1 MSMFPHT
8 VTIYNVQTDELPG
21 TGFASA
27 ETLYITVLRGV
38 FLEAAKA
45 VNVRESGLVSAD
57 AANLYIPFGVEAV
70 DGLTGSVKTY
80 VRPQEFVSAD
90 DRSDK
95 WTLSFS
101 GKGGKTYFVKGEQ
114 IVNSTTKLV
123 GLDDC
128 YEVTKVDAKDFGS
141 PDMRHFFVGGV

>member
-1 MSMFPHT
+1 MYAPHT
-8 VTIYNVQTDELPG
+8 VTIYNVQNEERPE
-21 TGFASA
+21 TGFTSV

-45 VNVRESGLVSAD
+45 VNVRESGIVSAD
-57 AANLYIPFGVEAV
+57 AANLYIPFNVEAV
-70 DGLTGSVKTY
+70 DGITGAAKTY
-80 VRPQEFVSAD
+80 VRPQEFVAAA

-101 GKGGKTYFVKGEQ
+101 GKGGVTHFVKGEQ
-114 IVNSTTKLV
+114 IVSTTTALAS
-123 GLDDC
+123 LDDC

-141 PDMRHFFVGGV
+141 PDMRHWEVGGS